1 MNDKEKKGTF
11 LGLLKA
17 IFRFRWLRFNLAGI
31 IVLILALLI
40 PIAITA
46 FITIY
51 LPVKQIHK
59 EAVDSS
65 DTLFTDRSDL
75 PKENLASLNHLY
87 NLQKDEA
94 FLKAKQKYLNSDSV
108 IMILDL
114 VDSIISLEIRG
125 VSVLESPIMEMEITK
140 AFKKLD
146 ASEIL
151 ALMQVPLTLEG
162 RNGTIDAVPIVV
174 KEAPKDTA
182 EANSETVEYLNPKME
197 DVYVTMDFSRDFLI
211 YLEQFEPP
219 TPEDISANIEYQE
232 YIRNEQYQ
240 LSLAALKSFRAPV
253 HPMWLRIK
261 IHREDARSVFR
272 ALPENGKMIVRL

>member
-1 MNDKEKKGTF
+1 MNDTEKKGTIS
-11 LGLLKA
+11 GIIRA
-17 IFRFRWLRFNLAGI
+17 IFRFRWLRINLAGF

-40 PIAITA
+40 PILITA
-46 FITIY
+46 FFTIY
-51 LPVKQIHK
+51 LPVKQIHH
-59 EAVDSS
+59 EAADSS
-65 DTLFTDRSDL
+65 DSLFKEGSEL
-75 PKENLASLNHLY
+75 PKENLETLTHLY
-87 NLQKDEA
+87 ILQKEQA

-114 VDSIISLEIRG
+114 TDSIISLDIRG
-125 VSVLESPIMEMEITK
+125 VRVLETPIMDMEMSK
-140 AFKKLD
+140 AFRKLD

-151 ALMQVPLTLEG
+151 ALMQTPLTLEG
-162 RNGTIDAVPIVV
+162 RNGTIAAVPIVV

-197 DVYVTMDFSRDFLI
+197 DVYVTMDFDRDFLI

-219 TPEDISANIEYQE
+219 TPEDINANIEYQE
-232 YIRNEQYQ
+232 YIRNEQFQ
-240 LSLAALKSFRAPV
+240 LSWTALKQFRSPV

-261 IHREDARSVFR
+261 IHREDARSVYR